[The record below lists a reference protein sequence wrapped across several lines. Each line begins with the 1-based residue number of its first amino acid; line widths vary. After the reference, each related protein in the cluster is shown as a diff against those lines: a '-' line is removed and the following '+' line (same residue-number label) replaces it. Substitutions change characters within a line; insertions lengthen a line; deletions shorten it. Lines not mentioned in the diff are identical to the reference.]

1 MATIKIK
8 YRPSTVHG
16 REGSVCYQVIHNR
29 QTRLITTSYKLF
41 PTEWDEARSIPMQ
54 GSDNAERDCYLSAL
68 ANRMEEDLRRL
79 DFIVRKLE
87 RSGSYTAEQVVSA
100 YLRADNY
107 ESSFFAYARKVIRQ
121 TQRMGKE
128 RMAEIYASALNSF
141 IRFRDESGDIALEH
155 ITPSL
160 MMEYKAYLERNGKC
174 PNTLSFYM
182 RNLRAIYNRASE
194 EGLVD
199 NANPFRH
206 IFTGVEKTVK
216 RAVTADVVNKIR
228 NLDLELY
235 PPLEFARDLFILCF
249 YLRGMSFVDL
259 AFLKKDDLQNNV
271 LVYRRHKTKRQ
282 LAIKWLKPMQDIVDR
297 YTEPDSPYL
306 LPIIKRAGINERQ
319 QYLNASHLMNK
330 RLKEIGKMVGCPVKL
345 TFYVARHGWASI
357 AKGQQVPLPVIS
369 ESLGH
374 NSEET
379 TRIYLALLDTS
390 VVDNANDQV
399 IMAVL

>member
-1 MATIKIK
+1 MA
-8 YRPSTVHG
+8 
-16 REGSVCYQVIHNR
+16 
-29 QTRLITTSYKLF
+29 QTPKNIRLEAVKL
-41 PTEWDEARSIPMQ
+41 
-54 GSDNAERDCYLSAL
+54 
-68 ANRMEEDLRRL
+68 
-79 DFIVRKLE
+79 
-87 RSGSYTAEQVVSA
+87 
-100 YLRADNY
+100 DNY

-160 MMEYKAYLERNGKC
+160 MMEYKADLERNGKC

-235 PPLEFARDLFILCF
+235 PPLEFARDLFMLCF